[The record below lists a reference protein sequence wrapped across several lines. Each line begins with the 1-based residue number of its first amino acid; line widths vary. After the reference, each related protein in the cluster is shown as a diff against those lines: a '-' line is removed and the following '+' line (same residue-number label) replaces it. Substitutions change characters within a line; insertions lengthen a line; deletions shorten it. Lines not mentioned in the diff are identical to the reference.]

1 MRLTESAIRRIINE
15 EAKKV
20 MREGEGSGGHEH
32 DEMDPVGFL
41 EMSMTHIEDLFK
53 GGYDPDDAHEEAES
67 MIADICFDM
76 ENVLRNWL
84 YKYLKDD
91 VEDDAMDRAEFARD
105 MEEDR

>member
-1 MRLTESAIRRIINE
+1 MKLTESAIRRIINE
-15 EAKKV
+15 EAKRV
-20 MREGEGSGGHEH
+20 LREGEGFGDHAQ

-53 GGYDPDDAHEEAES
+53 GGSDNEAAFEEAES
-67 MIADICFDM
+67 MINDICFDM

-84 YKYLKDD
+84 YKHVKDD